1 MISTTWVK
9 PIELQNAVTRRRTWR
24 GVIGDTVDVDEDDN
38 EALRA
43 VASEARDCGAIE
55 RTGSF
60 LVSSQ
65 ASQLCSRNVNT
76 SVWD

>member
-1 MISTTWVK
+1 
-9 PIELQNAVTRRRTWR
+9 
-24 GVIGDTVDVDEDDN
+24 VIGDDEDVDEDDS

-55 RTGSF
+55 RTGCF

-65 ASQLCSRNVNT
+65 ASWLCSRNVNT
-76 SVWD
+76 SV